1 MGLDDFSKDDSN
13 RKDGSTNNSASDSV
27 ESGGSVDDEKDEL
40 CGLESFNTNTNRGGS
55 TQNNDS
61 DNKNDEVFGIPATEW
76 ARMTKKERIAAVRNS
91 KIPDFQP
98 EEQLDE
104 RWSYVQYIAINC
116 VCGEIITF
124 TTSGTCDECN
134 RKYARE
140 NRTVVKKQDP
150 EGVVIHD
157 NAKDN

>member
-1 MGLDDFSKDDSN
+1 MGLDDFKKSHDANTSNSSSDS
-13 RKDGSTNNSASDSV
+13 TSDSV
-27 ESGGSVDDEKDEL
+27 ESGSSVGDEKDEL

-61 DNKNDEVFGIPATEW
+61 DNKNDEVFGIPATKW

-104 RWSYVQYIAINC
+104 RWSYIQYIAINC